1 LADPS
6 KSTKRWKFF
15 RAGTVDQVV
24 LNDASD
30 LENLESL
37 DKKLWVALACPT
49 RGLEFEERTLDL
61 IDTDRDGRIRPPEI
75 IAAIAWSREVFR
87 NLDALF
93 AGKDSLPL
101 SEIRIETAAGKEV
114 HETARRILAERG
126 REGATAIELEDVT
139 TTSKAFAERK
149 LNGDGVVTVDST
161 DDSDVKA
168 AIADAIGIGGPVVD
182 KSGKPG
188 IDQAKL
194 DAVYARVRAHAA
206 WLEQEG
212 ASHSLGEQ
220 TPAAAVAVAS
230 VKEKVDDY
238 FVRCHLAAFDGRI
251 STALNGSEE
260 RIAAFA
266 GRVLAPED
274 GDVGSLPLAHV
285 EAGRPLPLMAINPA
299 WTKRMTTFDEAAVV
313 PILGNTRSSLSEQDW
328 TAIKARVAAYEAWRA
343 AGPTDDGVEKLG
355 RERVLALA
363 NGSSYQAVSA
373 LISADSALSTESSQM
388 EAVEKAVRLRRDLV
402 SLLRNFVNFSEFYG
416 KRRSAFQVGV
426 LYVDGRCCELCLP
439 VSDVG
444 KHATLASLSNAYL
457 VYCDCSRK
465 KDAEKR
471 TIVAAVTAGDI
482 DNLMAGRNGVFYDR
496 KGDDWDA
503 TITKVVDNPIS
514 IRQAFWAPYKRFVR
528 LVQEQVS
535 KRAAAADAEANK
547 SLGEQATA
555 LAAVGDG
562 KKPEVTP
569 QEPKKIDVG
578 TVAAIGVAVGGIATF
593 FSSVLA
599 TFLGLGMWMPV
610 GLLALLI
617 AVSGPSM
624 LIAWL
629 KLRHRNIGP
638 LLDANGWAV
647 NAFARVNVPFG
658 EALTTVAVLPRGATR
673 LLNDPFAE
681 KRRPWGLYLLL
692 LVLAAIAAYWLLGRA
707 DEYLP
712 DPVKSS
718 TVLHRLQEGVT
729 GK

>member
-6 KSTKRWKFF
+6 KTTKRWKFF

-24 LNDASD
+24 LNDGTD

-75 IAAIAWSREVFR
+75 LAAVTWAREVFR
-87 NLDALF
+87 SLDVLF
-93 AGKDSLPL
+93 TGKDALPL
-101 SEIRIETAAGKEV
+101 SELRTDTTAGKEV
-114 HETARRILAERG
+114 HDTARRILTERG
-126 REGATAIELEDVT
+126 REGATAIDLEDVSA
-139 TTSKAFAERK
+139 TSKAFAERK
-149 LNGDGVVTVDST
+149 LNGDGIVTADST
-161 DDSDVKA
+161 DDADVRA
-168 AIADAIGIGGPVVD
+168 AITDGIATAGSVTD

-188 IDQAKL
+188 IDQPTL
-194 DAVYARVRAHAA
+194 DAFYGRVRAYAA
-206 WLEQEG
+206 WLEQVG
-212 ASHSLGEQ
+212 ASQPLGEQ
-220 TPAAAVAVAS
+220 TDAAAKAVAE

-238 FVRCHLAAFDGRI
+238 FVRCQLAAFDGRV

-285 EAGRPLPLMAINPA
+285 EAGRPLPLIAINPA
-299 WTKRMTTFDEAAVV
+299 WTRRMSTFDEAAVV

-328 TAIKARVAAYEAWRA
+328 SAIKARIAPYEAWRA
-343 AGPTDDGVEKLG
+343 SKPTDDGVEKLG
-355 RERVLALA
+355 RERVLSLA
-363 NGSSYQAVSA
+363 RGSSYDAIST
-373 LISADSALSTESSQM
+373 LISADAALSTESSQM
-388 EAVEKAVRLRRDLV
+388 EAVEKAVRLRRDFV

-426 LYVDGRCCELCLP
+426 LYVDGRSCELCLP
-439 VSDVG
+439 VSDIA

-457 VYCDCSRK
+457 AYCDCSRK

-471 TIVAAVTAGDI
+471 TIVAAVTAGDV

-496 KGDDWDA
+496 RGDDWDA

-535 KRAAAADAEANK
+535 KRAVAAEADANK
-547 SLGEQATA
+547 SLGEHATA

-562 KKPEVTP
+562 KKADAKP

-599 TFLGLGMWMPV
+599 TFLGLGMWMPL
-610 GLLALLI
+610 GLLALLL

-647 NAFARVNVPFG
+647 NAFARVNGPFG
-658 EALTTVAVLPRGATR
+658 DALTTVAALPRGATR
-673 LLNDPFAE
+673 LLDDPFAD
-681 KRRPWGLYLLL
+681 KRRPWRLYLFL
-692 LVLAAIAAYWLLGRA
+692 LVLAAIAVYWLFGRA
-707 DEYLP
+707 DDYLP
-712 DPVKSS
+712 DSIKAS
-718 TVLHRLQEGVT
+718 TILHRLQEAT
-729 GK
+729 QGK